1 MAEKESSPQQWS
13 DPKDFGLPFVEIT
26 PLSSAK
32 SKTKA
37 KEIQPEVV
45 VPVAEATKVE
55 TAPKQE
61 KKKDTKQSRPVT
73 ETKSRPEKKS
83 SSKTWVWVVVFVFVG
98 AVSVI
103 VWQLQSGSLLSS
115 DFGDQGNKELAQELP
130 EEKKAIAE
138 VTPVPAT
145 DSLAKGD
152 SLAAI
157 GATSNLATTAN
168 SGTTI
173 ASTSQANL
181 IPITSKGEKKR
192 FFLVIAS
199 LPKESLIKDFAAKM
213 TVKPTTMYLI
223 NPYTDSP
230 NYRLAIGKFDTWN
243 AASDELAKVKAQY
256 AADLWILNY

>member
-1 MAEKESSPQQWS
+1 MAEKESSPKQWS

-55 TAPKQE
+55 SAPKQE

-73 ETKSRPEKKS
+73 EPKSRPEKKS
-83 SSKTWVWVVVFVFVG
+83 SSKTWVWVVVFAFVG

-115 DFGDQGNKELAQELP
+115 DLGDQG
-130 EEKKAIAE
+130 
-138 VTPVPAT
+138 T
-145 DSLAKGD
+145 DSLAKED
-152 SLAAI
+152 SLTNSTAATNLPA
-157 GATSNLATTAN
+157 ATN
-168 SGTTI
+168 SGTNL
-173 ASTSQANL
+173 ASTNPLSL
-181 IPITSKGEKKR
+181 TPITSKGEKKR

-199 LPKESLIKDFAAKM
+199 LPNESLIKDFAAKM
-213 TVKPTTMYLI
+213 TVRPTTMYLI
-223 NPYTDSP
+223 NPYTNSP
-230 NYRLAIGKFDTWN
+230 NHRLAIGKFDTWN

>member
-1 MAEKESSPQQWS
+1 MAEKESSSKQWS

-32 SKTKA
+32 SKTKV
-37 KEIQPEVV
+37 KETQAEEVV
-45 VPVAEATKVE
+45 QVADTSKVE

-61 KKKDTKQSRPVT
+61 KKKDSKQTRPI
-73 ETKSRPEKKS
+73 SPPQAPSAKKS
-83 SSKTWVWVVVFVFVG
+83 NSKTWVWVVVFAFVG

-115 DFGDQGNKELAQELP
+115 DLGDQDTKELAQDLP
-130 EEKKAIAE
+130 EEMKAPAE
-138 VTPVPAT
+138 VTAAPAA
-145 DSLAKGD
+145 DSLAKED
-152 SLAAI
+152 SLTNSTAATNLPA
-157 GATSNLATTAN
+157 ATN
-168 SGTTI
+168 SGTNL
-173 ASTSQANL
+173 ASTNPVSL
-181 IPITSKGEKKR
+181 TPITSKGEKKR

-199 LPKESLIKDFAAKM
+199 LPNESLIKDFAAKM
-213 TVKPTTMYLI
+213 TVRPTTMYLI

-243 AASDELAKVKAQY
+243 AASNELAKLKAQY

>member
-1 MAEKESSPQQWS
+1 MAEKESSPKQWS

-37 KEIQPEVV
+37 KEVQPEVV
-45 VPVAEATKVE
+45 VPVAETTKIE

-73 ETKSRPEKKS
+73 DPKSRPEKKS
-83 SSKTWVWVVVFVFVG
+83 SSKTWVWVVVFAFVG

-115 DFGDQGNKELAQELP
+115 DLGDQGTKELAQDLP
-130 EEKKAIAE
+130 EEKKETVE
-138 VTPVPAT
+138 VTTAPAT
-145 DSLAKGD
+145 DSLAKED
-152 SLAAI
+152 SLASAPA
-157 GATSNLATTAN
+157 ATNLPPTAN
-168 SGTTI
+168 SGTNL
-173 ASTSQANL
+173 ASTNPVSL
-181 IPITSKGEKKR
+181 SPITSKGEKKR

-199 LPKESLIKDFAAKM
+199 LPNESLIKDFAAKM

-223 NPYTDSP
+223 NPYTNSP